1 MKVWKKLQVVFLALL
16 LCTGMM
22 TQPALAAS
30 LLQDRIEAALT
41 TDKETYQQGEEIKV
55 TLTVT
60 NTNDTAVTN
69 LSLENV
75 LPENFVLAENTETTK
90 KMESLQAGET
100 VTLTTVCT
108 VKASDD
114 KKDDENKE
122 NPSGDDKKNPTDN
135 EKPGNGNVAN
145 DTKNPGTTTGSKDS
159 GTTLT
164 KDQGTGNAKQNGQSL
179 KAEKLKSAPKMGDNT
194 KIIVWVVLLVL
205 AGAAIVVALKKKNR
219 RNKMLAWFLC
229 LIMTG
234 STVAGVFPERARA
247 EAQSVNIGKVMEL
260 SKNILVDQTTVELK
274 AKVEYTYVKS
284 DDPSDDTKTYT
295 RGEWVQMLAEKVE
308 MNLDTDPDSLN
319 HYYADTAGNAYEAAI
334 EIAEKYGIL
343 PPPDI
348 EDLEQDIPFFYPDE
362 PATRE
367 FAAYTAVH
375 AMGFNGIHSY
385 DTNSWTD
392 WDSITYQ
399 NEAAIAVGK
408 GFLELQGENQFQP
421 KIQLSAADVEMIF
434 KKIDEIRQED
444 IDPLDDSYDNI
455 QYVDGVLKKELE
467 NVTDYN
473 IVENSDGTYTVTLP
487 RTNETEKIVEGSIIV
502 LTANEENPLGC
513 AFKVITAT
521 EAENKRIFTCV
532 DPELWEVVKKI
543 DFVAGGTA
551 TVGEIVAAD
560 GVEMTYDPNGTV
572 GGEYAIATQGQLNF
586 GGSVKVPGK
595 ISCTLKDFNSVED
608 GNIKIE
614 FEIPDITCAATMDIS
629 RAGIELDR
637 FKFSLNEKLGV
648 NLEVKGEYKPKKV
661 KLGELPL
668 RIPNVPGIEL
678 VLGCYATLEIDG
690 TVKVTYEFDATE
702 GFEYKNDTW
711 RNLNNLSHNFEPVNV
726 SAGIESGLMLEAKIR
741 LFKNWELAGYY
752 IQGGVGAEVSDTV
765 HNSDGKV
772 LLCTD
777 ASVYPFL
784 KHGVDTDTEI
794 GKALEEL
801 QKEME
806 DVCGYKCEL
815 EFEVY
820 KNDENNPKRGL
831 FHLENGRI
839 VKDCTYGHG
848 GISGYVF
855 TAEGGTPVEN
865 ARVKLYYVNDLE
877 SWDNF
882 EGVSGEKRLSR
893 ILYTDENGHYSAN
906 NLAEGIYSI
915 VASATSDQSFGLSE
929 IRIEKGSITY
939 VENIY
944 MIDRNDGTGGTV
956 EGAVTDA
963 VTGEKITDAS
973 YSIRSDWNNKDG
985 EEIFYGK
992 FDGENFSLTLPSGH
1006 YTIETR
1012 KAGYINNYI
1021 NITIKAGEIENTNIV
1036 LVPGDGDGETAGE
1049 LRIVLT
1055 WGEEP
1060 WDLDSHLACYSSD
1073 KPYHIWFGQTDFEGN
1088 SVGNLDVDDT
1098 SSYGPETITVRNV
1111 KADEK
1116 FSYFVHD
1123 YTNSYSEVS
1132 NEMSLSGA
1140 KVQVYLEGKNIA
1152 TYTIPTNQPGT
1163 LWHVFDF
1170 DGATKTIKSVNT
1182 FEYQSD
1188 PYTIGGI
1195 AQEMDDVDDTE
1206 EIEMYAGKI
1215 RNKKQPE
1222 QNVVVEETPLPETTS
1237 ESVIAESEEMPE
1249 SEEPVAAVSESESEP
1264 DDENVVDDE
1273 TVTP

>member
-30 LLQDRIEAALT
+30 LLQDGIEAALT

-69 LSLENV
+69 LSLENI
-75 LPENFVLAENTETTK
+75 LPENFVLAENAETTK

-308 MNLDTDPDSLN
+308 MNLDTDLDSLN

-408 GFLELQGENQFQP
+408 GFLELNTENQFQP
-421 KIQLSAADVEMIF
+421 HALLSKKDVKSIF
-434 KKIDEIRQED
+434 CEIDEIRQED
-444 IDPLDDSYDNI
+444 TTI
-455 QYVDGVLKKELE
+455 GEVLVQ
-467 NVTDYN
+467 N
-473 IVENSDGTYTVTLP
+473 
-487 RTNETEKIVEGSIIV
+487 
-502 LTANEENPLGC
+502 
-513 AFKVITAT
+513 
-521 EAENKRIFTCV
+521 
-532 DPELWEVVKKI
+532 
-543 DFVAGGTA
+543 
-551 TVGEIVAAD
+551 
-560 GVEMTYDPNGTV
+560 
-572 GGEYAIATQGQLNF
+572 
-586 GGSVKVPGK
+586 
-595 ISCTLKDFNSVED
+595 
-608 GNIKIE
+608 
-614 FEIPDITCAATMDIS
+614 
-629 RAGIELDR
+629 
-637 FKFSLNEKLGV
+637 
-648 NLEVKGEYKPKKV
+648 
-661 KLGELPL
+661 
-668 RIPNVPGIEL
+668 
-678 VLGCYATLEIDG
+678 
-690 TVKVTYEFDATE
+690 
-702 GFEYKNDTW
+702 
-711 RNLNNLSHNFEPVNV
+711 
-726 SAGIESGLMLEAKIR
+726 
-741 LFKNWELAGYY
+741 
-752 IQGGVGAEVSDTV
+752 
-765 HNSDGKV
+765 
-772 LLCTD
+772 
-777 ASVYPFL
+777 
-784 KHGVDTDTEI
+784 
-794 GKALEEL
+794 
-801 QKEME
+801 
-806 DVCGYKCEL
+806 
-815 EFEVY
+815 
-820 KNDENNPKRGL
+820 
-831 FHLENGRI
+831 
-839 VKDCTYGHG
+839 
-848 GISGYVF
+848 
-855 TAEGGTPVEN
+855 
-865 ARVKLYYVNDLE
+865 
-877 SWDNF
+877 
-882 EGVSGEKRLSR
+882 
-893 ILYTDENGHYSAN
+893 
-906 NLAEGIYSI
+906 
-915 VASATSDQSFGLSE
+915 SE
-929 IRIEKGSITY
+929 IRY
-939 VENIY
+939 VEDIY
-944 MIDRNDGTGGTV
+944 MVERHDDFNTGSV
-956 EGAVTDA
+956 EGTITDA
-963 VTGEKITDAS
+963 VTGDGITETA
-973 YSIRSDWNNKDG
+973 YIVRKGWNNQTGDAVTEG
-985 EEIFYGK
+985 VFENADYTLSMENGNYTLEISKEGYVTNYKNITVAG
-992 FDGENFSLTLPSGH
+992 DQ
-1006 YTIETR
+1006 IET
-1012 KAGYINNYI
+1012 A
-1021 NITIKAGEIENTNIV
+1021 NIV

-1123 YTNSYSEVS
+1123 YTNSYSEVA

-1182 FEYQSD
+1182 LEYQND

-1195 AQEMDDVDDTE
+1195 DQEMDDVDDTE
-1206 EIEMYAGKI
+1206 EIEMYAGKV

-1222 QNVVVEETPLPETTS
+1222 QKVVVEETPLPETTA
-1237 ESVIAESEEMPE
+1237 ESVISESEV
-1249 SEEPVAAVSESESEP
+1249 EEPGEAVSKSESEP
-1264 DDENVVDDE
+1264 DDENVAEDE